1 MDKKNM
7 RLPDA
12 ELEIMKIIWDAG
24 IAVTSADIMEQ
35 LQGKKT
41 WGVTTVLNFL
51 TRLVERG
58 FVTSERKGRFNFYAA
73 AVDEKTYLEQ
83 ESQSILQKLYGNSIK
98 SFVASLYDSQSLTK
112 DDLDELRSFI
122 DQQTKEE

>member
-1 MDKKNM
+1 M

-12 ELEIMKIIWDAG
+12 ELEIMKIIWDTE

-51 TRLVERG
+51 TRLLERG
-58 FVTSERKGRFNFYAA
+58 FVTSERKGRFNFYTAS
-73 AVDEKTYLEQ
+73 VDEKTYLEQ

-112 DDLDELRSFI
+112 DDLDELRNFI